1 MTMLA
6 NFVLETASSPGVS
19 SFVLNGAVADRRAF
33 SQAFPGGGRIF
44 YFADDGA
51 QAEWGVGTLT
61 IGNPCTLARSRVIGN
76 TQNTTDLVRFSGGVQ
91 VYNEIPA
98 EFLVQLDENGAVSLK
113 SLTVL
118 SELLVPQVSD
128 WNSNQAVRAADAKG
142 WFVKQGWGFSN
153 FGGNAI
159 YIGWRNDG
167 SGLGLGV
174 DQTDIGTFAF
184 KGWVSD
190 NYATTI
196 QVSTALSAANSAQGT
211 GNAALAAA
219 NAANNNKLDAYNGQ
233 ATILNVYYGPYK
245 ASFQSDGNLVLYN
258 GNGVDPFFSVSPS
271 SINWNGHNF
280 AFIDNLPMAASKKIV
295 EFQVAQ
301 VATQTRINFPEE
313 FSNPPRVWLTAV
325 VTDSQNAVIPVVP
338 ANVDTKGFTT
348 HNFSSTTVPFLNVLA
363 IGDR

>member
-33 SQAFPGGGRIF
+33 SQAFPDGGRIF
-44 YFADDGA
+44 YFADDGT

-76 TQNTTDLVRFSGGVQ
+76 TQNGTDLMRFSGGVQ

-142 WFVKQGWGFSN
+142 WFVKQGWSFSN

-159 YIGWRNDG
+159 YVGWRNDG

-174 DQTDIGTFAF
+174 DQTDIGTFAL

-196 QVSTALSAANSAQGT
+196 QVNTALSAANSAQGT

-219 NAANNNKLDAYNGQ
+219 NSANGSKLDITDGT
-233 ATILNVYYGPYK
+233 ATRMTVNYGSMR
-245 ASFQSDGNLVLYN
+245 AQFQGDGNFVLYS
-258 GNGVDPFFSVSPS
+258 GNAPVFSVSTS
-271 SINWNGHNF
+271 SINWNGHDF
-280 AFIDNLPMAASKKIV
+280 VFTEDLPTDPGQKIV
-295 EFQVAQ
+295 MD
-301 VATQTRINFPEE
+301 VATGVASGGRVTFAVP
-313 FSNPPRVWLTAV
+313 FSDTPRVMAQNFGNGDVNCHAYAPDKNGFSLHINNGGT
-325 VTDSQNAVIPVVP
+325 TDITYIA
-338 ANVDTKGFTT
+338 KG
-348 HNFSSTTVPFLNVLA
+348 PK
-363 IGDR
+363 

>member
-33 SQAFPGGGRIF
+33 SQAFPDGGRIF
-44 YFADDGA
+44 YFADDGT

-76 TQNTTDLVRFSGGVQ
+76 TQNGTDLMRFSGGVQ

-142 WFVKQGWGFSN
+142 WFVKQGWSFSN

-174 DQTDIGTFAF
+174 DQTDIGTFAL

-196 QVSTALSAANSAQGT
+196 QVNTALSAANSAQGT

-219 NAANNNKLDAYNGQ
+219 NSANGSKLDITDGT
-233 ATILNVYYGPYK
+233 ATRMTVNYGSMR
-245 ASFQSDGNLVLYN
+245 AQFQGDGNFVLYS
-258 GNGVDPFFSVSPS
+258 GNAPVFSVSPQ
-271 SINWNGHNF
+271 SINWNSHSF
-280 AFIDNLPMAASKKIV
+280 AFIDNLPMVASKKIV

-301 VATQTRINFPEE
+301 VATQTRIDFPEE

-325 VTDSQNAVIPVVP
+325 VTDSNNAVIAVVP
-338 ANVDTKGFTT
+338 ANVDAKGFTT
-348 HNFSSTTVPFLNVLA
+348 HNYGSATVPFLNVLA

>member
-6 NFVLETASSPGVS
+6 NFVLETASSPGVG

-33 SQAFPGGGRIF
+33 SQAFPSSGRIF

-128 WNSNQAVRAADAKG
+128 WTSYQAVGAAQADGRYVQQVIGDYGSIVGATIDNTTQRLAFQSSKG
-142 WFVKQGWGFSN
+142 PWYYAQP
-153 FGGNAI
+153 
-159 YIGWRNDG
+159 
-167 SGLGLGV
+167 SG
-174 DQTDIGTFAF
+174 D
-184 KGWVSD
+184 
-190 NYATTI
+190 YATTV
-196 QVSTALSAANSAQGT
+196 QVNTALSAGNSAQGT
-211 GNAALAAA
+211 ANSALAAA
-219 NAANNNKLDAYNGQ
+219 NNANGNKLDITDGT
-233 ATILNVYYGPYK
+233 ATRMTVDYGSMR
-245 ASFQSDGNLVLYN
+245 AQFQGDGNFVLYS
-258 GNGVDPFFSVSPS
+258 GNEPVFSVSPQ
-271 SINWNGHNF
+271 SINWNSHSF
-280 AFIDNLPMAASKKIV
+280 AFIDNLPMGASKKIV